1 MSSKDPSKAGAGGE
15 ARFITY
21 LSIPDPEGNR
31 RISLDE
37 GSTWRIGRTPENDV
51 VLPSDHV
58 SRQHAIIQLTD
69 SGEYYLL
76 DLGSS
81 NGTFVAGARVSVP
94 RTLKDGDEIRVG
106 ETQMTFRCAGVEAA
120 EIRRSK
126 TQKFGPT
133 RALYVPRMSTVL
145 VADVRDFT
153 KLTQRVDQ
161 NVLCQTIGTWFR
173 RGGRIMQDRGSWA
186 VKYIGDAIMAVWLHQ
201 KTSQEPQEIANIIGA
216 YVDLAAASA
225 DLAKEFSLPSV
236 FRIGAGINTG
246 MASVGNAGGGGIEDF
261 TALGDAVNAAFR
273 IESATKETGV
283 DLAIGGSTC
292 ASLQK
297 SFHPEQYFRQYK
309 VSLKGYDAPA
319 DVWGAS
325 LESAQRFL
333 AGTKSTASSSG

>member
-1 MSSKDPSKAGAGGE
+1 VGAVGE
-15 ARFITY
+15 PQFVTY
-21 LSIPDPEGNR
+21 LSLPDPQGNR

-37 GSTWRIGRTPENDV
+37 GSTWRIGRTPDNDV
-51 VLPSDHV
+51 VLPSEHV
-58 SRQHAIIQLTD
+58 SRNHAMIQLTD

-94 RTLKDGDEIRVG
+94 RTLIDGDQIRVG
-106 ETQMTFRCAGVEAA
+106 ETLMTFRCAGAEAA

-126 TQKFGPT
+126 TQRFGPT

-145 VADVRDFT
+145 VTDVRDFT

-173 RGGRIMQDRGSWA
+173 RGGRIMQERGSWA

-201 KTSQEPQEIANIIGA
+201 KTSQEAQEIASIIGA
-216 YVDLAAASA
+216 YVELAAASA
-225 DLAKEFSLPSV
+225 NLAKEFSLPGT

-246 MASVGNAGGGGIEDF
+246 VASIGNAGGGGIEDF

-273 IESATKETGV
+273 IESSTKEMKV

-292 ASLQK
+292 AALQR
-297 SFHPEQYFRQYK
+297 SFQPERYFRSYK

-325 LESAQRFL
+325 LESAQQFL
-333 AGTKSTASSSG
+333 AGTQTTASSSS